1 MLCFCLPWSHYEK
14 DRISME
20 SCSCQTAD
28 KVKLDTSGSNSP
40 PHPGKG
46 QIPGYSPGTSDSRM
60 PVSSPGVGGFWSFE
74 LPVYFLPQ
82 TAGTIK
88 LTS

>member
-1 MLCFCLPWSHYEK
+1 M
-14 DRISME
+14 
-20 SCSCQTAD
+20 
-28 KVKLDTSGSNSP
+28 KLDTSGSNSP

-46 QIPGYSPGTSDSRM
+46 QILGHFPGTSDSRM
-60 PVSSPGVGGFWSFE
+60 PGVSPGVGGRGSFE
-74 LPVYFLPQ
+74 LSVYFLPQ